1 MSKFWTTALAIIGLA
16 TAATSTVGCVWF
28 WLADEPEM
36 PKSLI
41 ER

>member
-1 MSKFWTTALAIIGLA
+1 MSKFFTSALALIGIV
-16 TAATSTVGCVWF
+16 TAATSTIGCAWF
-28 WLADEPEM
+28 FLADEPTM

>member
-16 TAATSTVGCVWF
+16 TAATSTTGCFVF
-28 WLADEPEM
+28 FLADEPEM

>member
-1 MSKFWTTALAIIGLA
+1 MSKFWTTALAVIGLA
-16 TAATSTVGCVWF
+16 TAATSTTGCFMFFLV
-28 WLADEPEM
+28 DEPEM